1 MGADYDIIMTN
12 NGLLPTR
19 WDSIRNGGELNC
31 PLEALV

>member
-1 MGADYDIIMTN
+1 MGSDYAIIMAN

-19 WDSIRNGGELNC
+19 GDLIRNGGELNC